1 MIASVSGCG
10 LEIKGINDLSEYENM
25 EWGWRKS
32 SMKYVM
38 FSVIGLCLFDIIY
51 SSIIFYF
58 YMDVYATLIYVLCV
72 NLLSIGF
79 FIFFYIILPYK
90 NISFDGMGSIPIL
103 VFLVIFTEFNI
114 AYYEIN
120 DIQSLY
126 LLLLS

>member
-51 SSIIFYF
+51 SSIIFYVG
-58 YMDVYATLIYVLCV
+58 MDIYDALIYVLCI
-72 NLLSIGF
+72 NFLSLGF
-79 FIFFYIILPYK
+79 FVFFYIIFLYK
-90 NISFDGMGSIPIL
+90 NILFDGMGSIPIL
-103 VFLVIFTEFNI
+103 IFLVIFTEFNI
-114 AYYEIN
+114 TYYEIS

-126 LLLLS
+126 LLL